1 MAEVTPSTSSDAPL
15 FAAAGEQ
22 TPLATAKR
30 QLTPLLENDAVGRLE
45 QLRLNPTRR
54 LTNRSHGEHLA
65 GKGGTST
72 EFTDYRDYV
81 PGDDIRYV
89 DWNIFSRLH
98 KPFVKQ
104 YRYEEEMHVVIIID
118 ASSSMMFED
127 KFLRARQLAAAF
139 GLMGL
144 MAVERVSVY
153 SCGHVGRQPV
163 LLPPCTGRTSRN
175 KLFAFLESLQGGGD
189 YPIEGAVDAV
199 LARHRGKGVAI
210 VLSDFLTFG
219 DLTKPFNLLFSAGL
233 EVFAV
238 QILGPSEIE
247 PDLAGDW
254 RFIDSESGHT
264 LDISSAGNLLGIYQE
279 QRQQLEEELR
289 QHCRSRSGRFLSIS
303 SRDSLNWVLFDLLR
317 RKGWVQ

>member
-1 MAEVTPSTSSDAPL
+1 MRPFPQPESAEPAQAP
-15 FAAAGEQ
+15 
-22 TPLATAKR
+22 AKR
-30 QLTPLLENDAVGRLE
+30 QLTALFENDAVGRLE

-54 LTNRSHGEHLA
+54 LTNRSQGEHLA
-65 GKGGTST
+65 GKGGAST

-81 PGDDIRYV
+81 PGDDMRYV

-98 KPFVKQ
+98 KPYIKQ

-127 KFLRARQLAAAF
+127 KFLRAQAIGRGVRADGVDGRRTRERLFVQARRPPAGVVASVHRQNEQKQAVCVPGEPAGRGATF
-139 GLMGL
+139 PSMGPWT
-144 MAVERVSVY
+144 RCS
-153 SCGHVGRQPV
+153 
-163 LLPPCTGRTSRN
+163 
-175 KLFAFLESLQGGGD
+175 
-189 YPIEGAVDAV
+189 
-199 LARHRGKGVAI
+199 ARHRGKGVVI
-210 VLSDFLTFG
+210 LLSDFLTFG
-219 DLTKPFNLLFSAGL
+219 DLSKPFNLLFSAGL

-254 RFIDSESGHT
+254 RFIDSETGHT
-264 LDISSAGNLLGIYQE
+264 LDVSSAGNLLGIYQE
-279 QRQQLEEELR
+279 QRQLLEEQLR
-289 QHCRSRSGRFLSIS
+289 QNCRSRSGRFLSIS